1 MKSMEVEVKLRLADS
16 AAHQN
21 LVSVLSPFHRQ
32 THHQYN
38 TFFDGAAYEL
48 SSRGAVL
55 RLRFYDHDARCV
67 VCLKAKSVLVDGVS
81 RVEGEEEE
89 MDPLLGRDCVTDP
102 SKLASV
108 DSRIMKRVRDEFGV
122 VGGGGGGGFVCLGGF
137 RNVRGVYDWNGLKLE
152 VDQTLYDFGTC
163 YEIECES
170 ADPDKGKN
178 LIEEFLKDNGIHYS
192 YSEASKFAIFRSG
205 KLPQ

>member
-1 MKSMEVEVKLRLADS
+1 
-16 AAHQN
+16 
-21 LVSVLSPFHRQ
+21 
-32 THHQYN
+32 
-38 TFFDGAAYEL
+38 
-48 SSRGAVL
+48 
-55 RLRFYDHDARCV
+55 
-67 VCLKAKSVLVDGVS
+67 
-81 RVEGEEEE
+81 
-89 MDPLLGRDCVTDP
+89 MDPLLGRDCVADP

-122 VGGGGGGGFVCLGGF
+122 VGGGGGGIVCLGGF

-152 VDQTLYDFGTC
+152 VAQTMYDFGTC

-170 ADPDKGKN
+170 AYPDKVKN

-205 KLPQ
+205 KLPRSRLKLNLRMALSSYRGCKMIHSPDLTFVVDNRVDAHEAFSTIIRIAILSLNSKFLMVCGGGSTIRT